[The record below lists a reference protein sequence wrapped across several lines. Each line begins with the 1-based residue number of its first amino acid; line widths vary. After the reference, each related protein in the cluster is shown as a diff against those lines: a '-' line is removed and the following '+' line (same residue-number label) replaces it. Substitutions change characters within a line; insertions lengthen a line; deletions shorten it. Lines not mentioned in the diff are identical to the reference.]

1 MKSNKEEKNWSNS
14 TEPNKNEEEKNCTIV
29 ILKNIV
35 KGEKITDSASGMS
48 LVLIFLK
55 EKRKSKKKN

>member
-1 MKSNKEEKNWSNS
+1 MKSNNEEKNWSNS
-14 TEPNKNEEEKNCTIV
+14 TEPNKNEEDKNGSLV

-35 KGEKITDSASGMS
+35 KGEKLTDSSSGMS

-55 EKRKSKKKN
+55 EKQKAKKIN